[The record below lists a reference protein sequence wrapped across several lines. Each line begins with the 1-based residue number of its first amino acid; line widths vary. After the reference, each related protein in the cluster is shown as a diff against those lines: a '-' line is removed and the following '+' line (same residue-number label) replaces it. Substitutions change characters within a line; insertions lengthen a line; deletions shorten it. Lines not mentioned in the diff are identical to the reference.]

1 MPPTANTSV
10 PSAERGVGSA
20 LDPSLIF
27 AKWTGAAGVLLA
39 VSGGPDSLALLL
51 LASIWSLKGGA
62 PMFAATVDHGLRPEA
77 AGEAAYVGTVCD
89 VLGVPHAIL
98 TWRGPHPKT
107 RIQELARE
115 ARYALLSAHAKSI
128 GADVLMTAHHAD
140 DQAETILFRL
150 LHGSGVAGLAG
161 IREETQ
167 SHGLT
172 LARPLLHLRK
182 PDLERVCDD
191 NNVPFICD
199 PSNKD
204 SQYARTKMRRLT
216 ALLEAEGLGP
226 EQWRRFARRMAG
238 ADEVLRRAVEDARAL
253 IVKETATDRVRLD
266 VQALK
271 GAPVDVLAGV
281 IETEIA
287 AFSPSAEV
295 MRLDRLERAARAL
308 GEALDAGV
316 VWKGTLAGTILDL
329 DRSGRLTIRHEG
341 PRQRGRGGHG
351 GN

>member
-1 MPPTANTSV
+1 M
-10 PSAERGVGSA
+10 PSAERGAGSA
-20 LDPSLIF
+20 LDIDLDPSLIF
-27 AKWTGAAGVLLA
+27 AKWTGVAGALLA

-51 LASIWSLKGGA
+51 MATIWSRESGTRV
-62 PMFAATVDHGLRPEA
+62 FAATVDHGLRPEA
-77 AGEAAYVGTVCD
+77 AEEAAYVGEIGAA
-89 VLGVPHAIL
+89 LGVPHAVL

-115 ARYALLSAHAKSI
+115 ARYRLLSEHARDV
-128 GADVLMTAHHAD
+128 GANVLMTAHHAD

-167 SHGLT
+167 AYGLT

-182 PDLERVCDD
+182 PELEQVCAD
-191 NNVPFICD
+191 NNVPFISD

-204 SQYARTKMRRLT
+204 SQYARTRMRELT

-238 ADEVLRRAVEDARAL
+238 ADEVLRRAVSDARAH
-253 IVKETATDRVRLD
+253 IAKETSTDSVRLD
-266 VQALK
+266 VQRLK
-271 GAPVDVLAGV
+271 RQPVDVIAGV
-281 IETEIA
+281 VEAEITSFLA
-287 AFSPSAEV
+287 SADSI
-295 MRLDRLERAARAL
+295 RLDRLERSAQAL
-308 GEALDAGV
+308 REALDGGRI
-316 VWKGTLAGTILDL
+316 WKGTLAGAILNL
-329 DRSGRLTIRHEG
+329 DRSGSLTIAKEG
-341 PRQRGRGGHG
+341 PRQRGRGPRK